1 MIIGL
6 TGKAGS
12 GKDTVADYLVDK
24 YNFKKISFAGVLK
37 QGMKTLFDFSDD
49 QLHHPIVKEQPDA
62 RWGKSPRELMQWLGT
77 DILRKN
83 IRPDFFIVHVESLI
97 KKYKDSNIVI
107 SDVRFEDEA
116 AMIKKYHGLLVK
128 IIRPNHI
135 GTKKKHISENLEVNT
150 DYQIFNQTK
159 KINLYD
165 KVDNILQYKS
175 PFNRI

>member
-1 MIIGL
+1 
-6 TGKAGS
+6 
-12 GKDTVADYLVDK
+12 
-24 YNFKKISFAGVLK
+24 
-37 QGMKTLFDFSDD
+37 
-49 QLHHPIVKEQPDA
+49 
-62 RWGKSPRELMQWLGT
+62 MQWLGT

-83 IRPDFFIVHVESLI
+83 IRPDFFIVHVEFLI

-128 IIRPNHI
+128 IVRPNHI
-135 GTKKKHISENLEVNT
+135 GTKKKHISENLEINT